1 MTLILADVYT
11 NIHPSPSIFVKGISW
26 PRGGSRLAPGRW
38 GRKKPDCGRGSDTKP
53 IPLPIRYAPPA
64 SSHTFTHARATRS
77 KPSCPCPLTASHL
90 PPHTNTSPTS
100 SLPPLS
106 SCPRTP
112 TVPRIHIRITPHEL
126 HTGHQTTAAACDQ
139 ATHSC
144 SSYYARRAMA
154 AAGQR

>member
-38 GRKKPDCGRGSDTKP
+38 GRKKPDCGLGP
-53 IPLPIRYAPPA
+53 IPNRYRCRYDTHPPPRPILSHLPVP
-64 SSHTFTHARATRS
+64 RS